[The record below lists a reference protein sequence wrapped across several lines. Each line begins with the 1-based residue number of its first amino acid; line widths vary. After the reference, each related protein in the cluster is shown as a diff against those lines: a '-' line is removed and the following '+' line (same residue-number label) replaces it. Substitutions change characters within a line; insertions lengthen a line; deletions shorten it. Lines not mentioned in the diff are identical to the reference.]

1 MIFYFSSTGN
11 SKYAAEKIAEMNGDR
26 LVSIGRAMKSN
37 ELHYK
42 IGEHEDIGFVTP
54 VYYWGIPDIV
64 YEFLNHVRLDGHGT
78 DRYIYH
84 VVTFGSVTGGA
95 NAMLMNALRKNF
107 GLMLSATFA
116 IRMVDNYTPLYDCS
130 NQKKNTEVLA
140 AAEPAIREA
149 AEKIKA
155 REPGEH
161 NYDRGAWA
169 LLWPAAQLLYEHER
183 RTRKFSVTDECISCG
198 LCERQCPLNA
208 IRMENGKPVWV
219 KDKCT
224 LCLGCLHRCPKAAIH
239 YGTSEKT
246 VLHGRYLNPNT
257 KPDIL

>member
-130 NQKKNTEVLA
+130 NQKKNAEVLA

-155 REPGEH
+155 REPEEILR
-161 NYDRGAWA
+161 DRRVHF
-169 LLWPAAQLLYEHER
+169 L
-183 RTRKFSVTDECISCG
+183 RT
-198 LCERQCPLNA
+198 L
-208 IRMENGKPVWV
+208 
-219 KDKCT
+219 
-224 LCLGCLHRCPKAAIH
+224 
-239 YGTSEKT
+239 
-246 VLHGRYLNPNT
+246 
-257 KPDIL
+257 

>member
-26 LVSIGRAMKSN
+26 LVSIGKAMKSN
-37 ELHYK
+37 EQHYK

-130 NQKKNTEVLA
+130 NQKKNAEVLA

-149 AEKIKA
+149 AEKMKQPRKSKQGS
-155 REPGEH
+155 RENIIMTG
-161 NYDRGAWA
+161 
-169 LLWPAAQLLYEHER
+169 
-183 RTRKFSVTDECISCG
+183 V
-198 LCERQCPLNA
+198 
-208 IRMENGKPVWV
+208 
-219 KDKCT
+219 
-224 LCLGCLHRCPKAAIH
+224 
-239 YGTSEKT
+239 
-246 VLHGRYLNPNT
+246 HGRSSGQRRSFCMNMSAGQGNSP
-257 KPDIL
+257 